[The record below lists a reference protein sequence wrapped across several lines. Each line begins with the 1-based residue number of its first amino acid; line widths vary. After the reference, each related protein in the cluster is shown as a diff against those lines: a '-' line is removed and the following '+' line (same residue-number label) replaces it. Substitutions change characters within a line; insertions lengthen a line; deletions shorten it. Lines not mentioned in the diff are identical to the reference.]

1 MIEMIGRVGTA
12 AAASRVE
19 KERAARRVER
29 RAAAV
34 RGVLGLGTEKRIPS
48 QEEIDKAWA
57 IVGAE
62 ICAVVGACVLM
73 EVFC

>member
-1 MIEMIGRVGTA
+1 MIGRTGTA
-12 AAASRVE
+12 AAASRAG

-29 RAAAV
+29 CAAAV

-62 ICAVVGACVLM
+62 ICAIVGACVLVEM
-73 EVFC
+73 FC

>member
-1 MIEMIGRVGTA
+1 M
-12 AAASRVE
+12 
-19 KERAARRVER
+19 ERC
-29 RAAAV
+29 AAAV

-62 ICAVVGACVLM
+62 ICAIVGVCILM